1 MGCSRWAFPAVQRTR
16 DRTSKR
22 PRPTG
27 PTRHLHRCRLGL
39 CAGAC
44 SVQTGSLHGNTP
56 IPANLPCQTLC
67 KLVVSRAQPVCLL
80 LSDSD
85 VREDAFL
92 QYLNQL
98 LVAAEVPGLF
108 TAEESEA
115 LALDLQASMK
125 QTWPGGGSGGG

>member
-1 MGCSRWAFPAVQRTR
+1 M
-16 DRTSKR
+16 
-22 PRPTG
+22 
-27 PTRHLHRCRLGL
+27 
-39 CAGAC
+39 
-44 SVQTGSLHGNTP
+44 
-56 IPANLPCQTLC
+56 
-67 KLVVSRAQPVCLL
+67 CLL